1 MLPSSISNR
10 KYTARIEKI
19 KISLYKIN
27 VFLIGGGINLDIC
40 WRKYR
45 LNLCCCFLYRASI
58 RRRCPGHH
66 FPDLPPEP
74 AAFSRE
80 LPAAEIIS
88 DEFADDV
95 AVWCSSSIFTPSSSP
110 DVELAEEAA
119 VSVAIIDRHSMRIIT
134 PVAILPRYF
143 DMNFDKKE
151 FMITPP
157 YSFIF
162 FITTWRV
169 SGSESCRTPL
179 VRMYVSRHVA
189 ALCKRVMFSHKS
201 KWSLK

>member
-1 MLPSSISNR
+1 MR
-10 KYTARIEKI
+10 KI

-45 LNLCCCFLYRASI
+45 LNLCSCFLYRASI
-58 RRRCPGHH
+58 RCPGHH

-74 AAFSRE
+74 AAFSWE
-80 LPAAEIIS
+80 LLTAEIIS

-119 VSVAIIDRHSMRIIT
+119 VSVAIIDRHIMRIIT
-134 PVAILPRYF
+134 PVAIFLWYF

-162 FITTWRV
+162 FITSWRV

-201 KWSLK
+201 KWSLE